1 MGYFIAFKVT
11 QHQLKSSIVSEIKS
25 GIITNNATVIIINK
39 NELSKVEWLEKDKE
53 MRYNNERYDVVKSE
67 ENNTSIT
74 YYCINDK
81 QEETLFADLDT
92 HINTHII
99 NTKPSK
105 NNSPKSLEND
115 VVKIFFTNNNQ
126 QNLVLTENTLS
137 FFPIKE
143 DYVSQHIKTNSP
155 PPELV

>member
-11 QHQLKSSIVSEIKS
+11 QHQIKSSIVSEIKS
-25 GIITNNATVIIINK
+25 GIITNATTVIIINK
-39 NELSKVEWLEKDKE
+39 NELSKLEWLEKDKE

-67 ENNTSIT
+67 ENTTSIT

-81 QEETLFADLDT
+81 QEETLFAELDT

-105 NNSPKSLEND
+105 NNAPKSLEHD
-115 VVKIFFTNNNQ
+115 VAKIFFANNQ
-126 QNLVLTENTLS
+126 QKNFILTENKVS
-137 FFPIKE
+137 FFSIKK
-143 DYVSQHIKTNSP
+143 YFNSAFINTNSL